1 MLLRRRPRRGS
12 GGAAPVLVAGAALA
26 GLVMLTPL
34 IYLAVRSV
42 ERGPAYAADVLTR
55 PRTGFL
61 FWNTVVLTGAAT
73 AVCAVVGTL
82 AAWLVVRTD
91 LPGRRLWGILFALP
105 LAVPSYVAGFGW
117 ISRYPGLA
125 GFAGT
130 LLVLS
135 SVSFP
140 YVFLTVSAALSR
152 GDAGTEEAARSL
164 GLGPLRV
171 LLTVTLRRVWP
182 AVLAG
187 ALLVALSVISD
198 FGVPSLMRYETF
210 TLGIFTRYRS
220 TFDPT
225 PAAILGVAL
234 VALAAVVLVAEARA
248 RGRSAARVGRG
259 AGRRA
264 GPTPLG
270 RWTPAGLVIVLAV
283 VGVSLGVP
291 AHSLASWTIAGAS
304 AGVDWPHLAATTL
317 DTFRVALL
325 GAVCTLVL
333 AIPVGVLAAR
343 HRGRLVRALEN
354 VTYLGFALP
363 GVTVGLA
370 LVYLGIRVLP
380 DLYQRTPML
389 IAGYAVL
396 FLPLAVGAVRTGVAD
411 APVQLEE
418 ASRSLGRG
426 RLTTLARVTVPLAAP
441 GIAAGGALVFLS
453 VARELPATLMLRP
466 TGTETLAMAIW
477 TRTGASQFAAAA
489 PYAVVL
495 VLLAA
500 VPTLVLDRVLR
511 RRGGD

>member
-1 MLLRRRPRRGS
+1 VLRSAVRRRS
-12 GGAAPVLVAGAALA
+12 GGAAPALVAGAALA
-26 GLVMLTPL
+26 GLLMLTPL
-34 IYLAVRSV
+34 VYLAIRSF
-42 ERGPAYAADVLTR
+42 ERGPDYVVNVLTR
-55 PRTGFL
+55 PRTGQL
-61 FWNTVVLTGAAT
+61 FANTVVLTVSAT
-73 AVCAVVGTL
+73 LVCMVVGTV

-91 LPGRRLWGILFALP
+91 LPGRRVWGVLFALP

-117 ISRYPGLA
+117 ISGFPGIV
-125 GFAGT
+125 GFGGT

-140 YVFLTVSAALSR
+140 YVFLAVSATLSR
-152 GDAGTEEAARSL
+152 GDAGMEEAARSL
-164 GLGPLRV
+164 GLGPVRV

-198 FGVPSLMRYETF
+198 FGVPSLMRFDTF

-225 PAAILGVAL
+225 PAAVLGLAL
-234 VALAAVVLVAEARA
+234 VALAIVVTIAEARV
-248 RGRSAARVGRG
+248 RGRSTERVGRG

-270 RWTPAGLVIVLAV
+270 RWTPAGLLFVLVVI
-283 VGVSLGVP
+283 GISLGVP
-291 AHSLASWTIAGAS
+291 AYSLTVWTIAGAS
-304 AGVDWPHLAATTL
+304 AGIDLPHLAATAL
-317 DTFRVALL
+317 DTFQVAGLGALLTVALAL
-325 GAVCTLVL
+325 
-333 AIPVGVLAAR
+333 PVGVLAAR

-370 LVYLGIRVLP
+370 LVYLGIRVFP
-380 DLYQRTPML
+380 QLYQQLPML

-396 FLPLAVGAVRTGVAD
+396 FLPLAVGIVRTAVSD
-411 APVQLEE
+411 APVRLEE

-426 RLTTLARVTVPLAAP
+426 RLQTLARVTVPLAAP
-441 GIAAGGALVFLS
+441 GIVAAAALVFVS

-477 TRTGASQFAAAA
+477 SRTGASQFAAAA
-489 PYAVVL
+489 PYAVLL

-500 VPTLVLDRVLR
+500 IPTLVLDRVLR